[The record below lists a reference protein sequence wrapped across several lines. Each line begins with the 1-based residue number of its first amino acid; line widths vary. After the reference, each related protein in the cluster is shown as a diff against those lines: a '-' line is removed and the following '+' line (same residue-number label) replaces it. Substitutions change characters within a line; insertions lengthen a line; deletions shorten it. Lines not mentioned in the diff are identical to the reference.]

1 MLTGAEKAILTS
13 DEAYRKLILQET
25 AFEME
30 QKEITAQIADP
41 DERARKYNMH
51 FQNYWYRRLINADY
65 FR

>member
-51 FQNYWYRRLINADY
+51 FQNYW
-65 FR
+65 